1 MPSSGMNHSFYYC
14 FTVFMLA
21 FVLVE
26 TGTIEK
32 SILKNTFEGPMEN
45 FFVKKVTF

>member
-1 MPSSGMNHSFYYC
+1 MNHSFYYC
-14 FTVFMLA
+14 FTVFMSG